1 MSTQGNGSTRGC
13 FPPPRA
19 WRELRERA
27 RRLSRVTC
35 GAQVGGTQVRAREAA
50 TALCAR
56 AENRAA
62 SATRVWAPNG
72 SEWGGSG
79 PAGRTVTP
87 SPGTRQVGGPGSRC
101 RVSPRRLRPETLPGR
116 VVRTVTRSRC
126 VVRTVTRGR
135 CVRGCP
141 WEGRLGPELRVP
153 SDVTEH
159 SSADEDSQPSV
170 PAAAEPGDF
179 SVCVVGPRL
188 PDGPRVRRGLSL

>member
-1 MSTQGNGSTRGC
+1 MG
-13 FPPPRA
+13 
-19 WRELRERA
+19 
-27 RRLSRVTC
+27 RLWASE
-35 GAQVGGTQVRAREAA
+35 GTA
-50 TALCAR
+50 
-56 AENRAA
+56 
-62 SATRVWAPNG
+62 
-72 SEWGGSG
+72 
-79 PAGRTVTP
+79 TP
-87 SPGTRQVGGPGSRC
+87 SPGTRQAGGSGSRC

-116 VVRTVTRSRC
+116 

-179 SVCVVGPRL
+179 SVCVVGPHL